1 MSVTVRTTY
10 LWRAFNVTFLLFFF
24 LCVSLETAGD
34 SLSLHRDM
42 AFTTRDQDNDI
53 YNGNCATDFKGAW
66 WYEKCHSSN
75 LNGCYRKGNHSSYAD
90 GVNWRDWRGYYY
102 SVKRAEMKIKPVN
115 ASKQSVLARF
125 FCKCWFNLKKWR

>member
-1 MSVTVRTTY
+1 MKTTHERDCPTTY
-10 LWRAFNVTFLLFFF
+10 LWTAFNVTSFFF
-24 LCVSLETAGD
+24 LCVSLGTAGD

-42 AFTTRDQDNDI
+42 VFTTRDQDNDI

-102 SVKRAEMKIKPVN
+102 SVKRTEMKIKPVN
-115 ASKQSVLARF
+115 A
-125 FCKCWFNLKKWR
+125 